1 MKPQDIIRVAYR
13 RSVRSLYSSLYA
25 KSEEIFGRSNALE
38 HLENDFL
45 CNFWWQVN
53 LLSQKRRAKRYDLSG
68 RYGDAVIEGLKA
80 IGYGIEIVHYSD
92 SRIKITLNP
101 LSVEFIDRDGEVVVS
116 YAHINGRDFFRI
128 PPEDFVLYLIAFN
141 DYCRNLPQLLE
152 EFMTESHKIYKTE
165 RVLLTAAEKIIEN
178 IYTDLD
184 IDCQLSIDKTGRILC
199 ILSHKQDLSY
209 HKSCRSDL
217 NGLADALGKTIPKLT
232 AYRFTGYVEDV

>member
-1 MKPQDIIRVAYR
+1 MKPQDIIKVAYR
-13 RSVRSLYSSLYA
+13 RAVRSVHSSLYA
-25 KSEEIFGRSNALE
+25 KSEELFGRSKSLE

-68 RYGDAVIEGLKA
+68 RYGDKVIEGLKT
-80 IGYGIEIVHYSD
+80 IGYEIEIISYSET
-92 SRIKITLNP
+92 RIRITLNP
-101 LSVEFIDRDGEVVVS
+101 LSVEFIDCDGEVVVS

-141 DYCRNLPQLLE
+141 DHCRNLPQLLE
-152 EFMTESHKIYKTE
+152 EFMTESHKIYKAE
-165 RVLLTAAEKIIEN
+165 RILLTAAENIIEN

-184 IDCQLSIDKTGRILC
+184 IDCQLSIDKKGRILC

-217 NGLADALGKTIPKLT
+217 NGLADAIGKTIPKLT
-232 AYRFTGYVEDV
+232 AYRFTGYVEDL